1 MSKNPNKKSR
11 NDDEIIF
18 ELKEI
23 DKEKSKDSFEENDWE
38 EKYNQLEK
46 DYNKQKNYI
55 DQLEDEINQE
65 KDHAAELQNQL
76 YIAEQ
81 NSNKNYD
88 LEKVKENFELKLK
101 DKEDEIQKLR
111 KDLNYDDN
119 LVNQCEKLLKENKTL
134 EQYKKFNLQAFFNQI
149 NKNTIFKEDLK
160 NFILSDESFCKQVTE
175 LLNLK
180 EELLKEAHKIYEQEC
195 IDDKLEIEK
204 LEKQLDNLK
213 LEIESLQKEKNEI
226 SQNNIITTVQ
236 SSMQF
241 DDEELFKLPSE
252 NQAIPLMFKNE
263 DQYDREVRLLLEGKG
278 DKYINSLLKKFKK
291 ENFIIVEDEDDIL
304 TLINAQRY
312 NFESLYIFPEYDW
325 TSINDWFGHFDNGVF
340 VPSKTKISDY
350 YKFVKDE
357 NLPLGI
363 VVFYDFNKIL
373 PDMYLEPF
381 IQNINFNKGM
391 DLIHPNAIV
400 NDNSVDFKHIEIPN
414 SLKFVFVKSKS
425 PNAFDIPYSMKK
437 YEVISD

>member
-1 MSKNPNKKSR
+1 M
-11 NDDEIIF
+11 
-18 ELKEI
+18 
-23 DKEKSKDSFEENDWE
+23 
-38 EKYNQLEK
+38 
-46 DYNKQKNYI
+46 
-55 DQLEDEINQE
+55 
-65 KDHAAELQNQL
+65 
-76 YIAEQ
+76 
-81 NSNKNYD
+81 
-88 LEKVKENFELKLK
+88 
-101 DKEDEIQKLR
+101 
-111 KDLNYDDN
+111 
-119 LVNQCEKLLKENKTL
+119 
-134 EQYKKFNLQAFFNQI
+134 
-149 NKNTIFKEDLK
+149 
-160 NFILSDESFCKQVTE
+160 SDESTYKLVIR

-195 IDDKLEIEK
+195 IDDKLEIEQ
-204 LEKQLDNLK
+204 LEKQIDNLK
-213 LEIESLQKEKNEI
+213 LEIESLQNEKNEV
-226 SQNNIITTVQ
+226 SQTNIINTAQ
-236 SSMQF
+236 SSMLF

-263 DQYDREVRLLLEGKG
+263 DQYDREVRLLLEDK
-278 DKYINSLLKKFKK
+278 KYINSLLKKFKK

-304 TLINAQRY
+304 TLINSQHY
-312 NFESLYIFPEYDW
+312 NFESLHIFPEYDW
-325 TSINDWFGHFDNGVF
+325 TSINDWFGYFDNGVF

-357 NLPLGI
+357 NLPLGV

-381 IQNINFNKGM
+381 IQNIHFNKGM

-400 NDNSVDFKHIEIPN
+400 DNNSIDFKHIEIPN